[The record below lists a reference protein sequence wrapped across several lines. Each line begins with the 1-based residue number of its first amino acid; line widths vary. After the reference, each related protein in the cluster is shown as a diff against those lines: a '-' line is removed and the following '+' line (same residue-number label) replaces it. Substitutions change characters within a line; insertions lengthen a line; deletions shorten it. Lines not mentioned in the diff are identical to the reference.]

1 MSASFRY
8 RQIALIGSF
17 SSRDCERPSILVA
30 VDLWTGTIGHIRH
43 FGQISLNPNF
53 LLTPRHSRSPP
64 VYNWRWL
71 GNISQ
76 IARISHHDK
85 LHLSG
90 CCLTVTLMELWEYVR
105 SVKDWREVKVFTWN
119 MYVRRVKDWREVK
132 VFTWNSWSVTAV
144 TTWQADFLTA
154 QRLDWTLQSDGTL
167 ISFNFTPYLLLSIRS
182 GAKWETIQNIRW
194 KRGSPPLYGTPHP

>member
-1 MSASFRY
+1 MSPSFRY

-119 MYVRRVKDWREVK
+119 SCMWGPAPAGV
-132 VFTWNSWSVTAV
+132 S
-144 TTWQADFLTA
+144 
-154 QRLDWTLQSDGTL
+154 RLLQPDRQTSSRPRGWTGH
-167 ISFNFTPYLLLSIRS
+167 FNLMGL
-182 GAKWETIQNIRW
+182 
-194 KRGSPPLYGTPHP
+194 

>member
-1 MSASFRY
+1 MSPSFRY

-90 CCLTVTLMELWEYVR
+90 CCLTVTLMELWEYLR
-105 SVKDWREVKVFTWN
+105 SVKDWRGL
-119 MYVRRVKDWREVK
+119 K
-132 VFTWNSWSVTAV
+132 VFTWNSCMWGPAPAGVS
-144 TTWQADFLTA
+144 
-154 QRLDWTLQSDGTL
+154 RLLQPDRQTSSRPRGWTGH
-167 ISFNFTPYLLLSIRS
+167 FNLMGL
-182 GAKWETIQNIRW
+182 
-194 KRGSPPLYGTPHP
+194 